1 MEKLFKFKIMDTEV
15 KKPEGWPY
23 LEFNILLEDEGM
35 GLYEKSAM
43 LIDYEQVEIMY
54 FYQSSVRLQKGDP
67 VEVTTIRLSDDQ
79 IYKVVMKYAKFK
91 KIMIEWFDY
100 YNYVNAS
107 DVFEVKLEENDLKV
121 DTNLKQAKYNLFAH
135 FTDFLYTILFEK

>member
-91 KIMIEWFDY
+91 KLMIEWFDY
-100 YNYVNAS
+100 YNYLNAS

-121 DTNLKQAKYNLFAH
+121 DTNLKQEPIN
-135 FTDFLYTILFEK
+135 

>member
-67 VEVTTIRLSDDQ
+67 VEVTTIRLSDEQ
-79 IYKVVMKYAKFK
+79 LYKVVMKYAKFK
-91 KIMIEWFDY
+91 KLMIEWFDY
-100 YNYVNAS
+100 YNYLNAS

-121 DTNLKQAKYNLFAH
+121 DASSKQEPIN
-135 FTDFLYTILFEK
+135 

>member
-79 IYKVVMKYAKFK
+79 IYNVVMKYAKFK
-91 KIMIEWFDY
+91 KLMIEWFDY
-100 YNYVNAS
+100 YNYLNAS

-121 DTNLKQAKYNLFAH
+121 DTNLKQEPIN
-135 FTDFLYTILFEK
+135 

>member
-91 KIMIEWFDY
+91 KLMIEWFDY
-100 YNYVNAS
+100 YNYLNAS

-121 DTNLKQAKYNLFAH
+121 DASSKQEPIN
-135 FTDFLYTILFEK
+135 

>member
-67 VEVTTIRLSDDQ
+67 VEVRLSDDQ

-91 KIMIEWFDY
+91 KLMIEWFDY
-100 YNYVNAS
+100 YNYLNAS

-121 DTNLKQAKYNLFAH
+121 DTNLKQEPIN
-135 FTDFLYTILFEK
+135 

>member
-67 VEVTTIRLSDDQ
+67 VEVTTIRLSDEQ
-79 IYKVVMKYAKFK
+79 LYKVVMKYAKFK
-91 KIMIEWFDY
+91 KLMIEWFDY
-100 YNYVNAS
+100 YNYLNAS

-121 DTNLKQAKYNLFAH
+121 DTNLKQEPIN
-135 FTDFLYTILFEK
+135 

>member
-23 LEFNILLEDEGM
+23 LEFNILLEDEST

-54 FYQSSVRLQKGDP
+54 FYQSSVRLPKGEP
-67 VEVTTIRLSDDQ
+67 VEVTIIRLSDEQ
-79 IYKVVMKYAKFK
+79 IYKVVMKYTKFK
-91 KIMIEWFDY
+91 KLMIEWFDY
-100 YNYVNAS
+100 YNYLNAS

-121 DTNLKQAKYNLFAH
+121 DASSKQEPIN
-135 FTDFLYTILFEK
+135 

>member
-43 LIDYEQVEIMY
+43 LIDYEQVEITY

-91 KIMIEWFDY
+91 KLMIEWFDY
-100 YNYVNAS
+100 YNYLNAR

-121 DTNLKQAKYNLFAH
+121 DTNLKQEPIN
-135 FTDFLYTILFEK
+135 